1 MSYFGAAGG
10 AHAHCMS
17 SMRLTCGSHVARV
30 ELKIVWLA
38 DACSMFWRMR
48 WSGRPAGS
56 RPVCQMLSR
65 CLKFVEFVITSCAID
80 SSQMHPQMSTQF
92 VCTSTRYNSYT
103 TGPRRSHHAKSVR
116 SVPKFVSSKSSPSW
130 RPTTSCQLQPQ
141 IRPPPPRFSGPA
153 HAPTAAVPWAPHP

>member
-17 SMRLTCGSHVARV
+17 SMRLTCGESGVEDSVAGGRV
-30 ELKIVWLA
+30 LYDL
-38 DACSMFWRMR
+38 CFGG

-92 VCTSTRYNSYT
+92 TVCTSQGTSTRYNSYPDT
-103 TGPRRSHHAKSVR
+103 PRRSHHAKSVR
-116 SVPKFVSSKSSPSW
+116 SVPQFVSSPSW